1 MTPDFSPLISAL
13 EDAPLLQN
21 ELCRVFHGRGHS
33 VASLSHINLDFYP
46 PSLFL
51 ISYDEID
58 EATVNTLTSTLWAWA
73 QQHHPELISAL
84 VYQQRAG
91 VQSSNRLVH
100 GNLPSPHVV
109 KENGIGFLVDL
120 TSRQN
125 TGIFPDMRSGR
136 EFVSA
141 NSKHAKVLNLFSY
154 TCGFSLAAMQGGAD
168 HVMNMDM
175 SKGVLKV
182 GKQNHQLNGFE
193 RGVSFLPHDILKSFG
208 KLKKSA
214 PFDLIIVDPP
224 SFQKGSFILTKDYQK
239 VLRRLPELLCD
250 TTQLLL
256 CANSPELSEN
266 AFKAL
271 INEHTQGAIEFVE
284 RLAPTAR
291 FVEVDSNKSLKAL
304 VYKTAHTATY
314 TNSQ

>member
-1 MTPDFSPLISAL
+1 MTPDFSPLINAL
-13 EDAPLLQN
+13 ENAPLLQN

-33 VASLSHINLDFYP
+33 IEALSHINLDFYP

-51 ISYDEID
+51 VSYDEID
-58 EATVNTLTSTLWAWA
+58 QATLNELTHTLWQWA
-73 QQHHPELISAL
+73 QQHHPELITAL

-91 VQSSNRLVH
+91 VQSSNQLVF
-100 GNLPSPHVV
+100 GELPTPHVV

-136 EFVSA
+136 EFVAA
-141 NSKHAKVLNLFSY
+141 NSKQAKVLNLFSY

-208 KLKKSA
+208 KLKKAA

-239 VLRRLPELLCD
+239 VLRRLPELLSD
-250 TTQLLL
+250 STQLLL
-256 CANSPELSEN
+256 CANSPELSED

-271 INEHTQGAIEFVE
+271 ITEHTQGALEFVE

-291 FVEVDSNKSLKAL
+291 FIEVDSNKSLKAL
-304 VYKTAHTATY
+304 VYKTAHTAD
-314 TNSQ
+314 

>member
-1 MTPDFSPLISAL
+1 MTANFTPLITAL
-13 EDAPLLQN
+13 EDAPILKN

-33 VASLSHINLDFYP
+33 VEALSHINLDFYP

-51 ISYDEID
+51 VSYDEIY
-58 EATVNTLTSTLWAWA
+58 EQTLSELTDVVWQWA
-73 QQHHPELISAL
+73 QKNQPELISSL

-91 VQSSNRLVH
+91 VQSQNTVVY
-100 GNLPSPHVV
+100 GQLPNPHVV
-109 KENGIGFLVDL
+109 TENGIRFLVDL
-120 TSRQN
+120 QSRQN

-136 EFVSA
+136 EFVMA
-141 NSKHAKVLNLFSY
+141 NSKHGKVLNLFSY

-208 KLKKSA
+208 KLKKAA

-256 CANSPELSEN
+256 CANSPELSEE

-284 RLAPTAR
+284 RLAPTER
-291 FVEVDSNKSLKAL
+291 FIEVDSDRSLKAL
-304 VYKTAHTATY
+304 IYKT
-314 TNSQ
+314 SQSAD

>member
-1 MTPDFSPLISAL
+1 MTANFTPLITAL
-13 EDAPLLQN
+13 EDAPILKN

-33 VASLSHINLDFYP
+33 VEALSHINLDFYP

-51 ISYDEID
+51 VSYDEID
-58 EATVNTLTSTLWAWA
+58 EQTLSELTNVVWQWA
-73 QQHHPELISAL
+73 QKNQPELITSL

-91 VQSSNRLVH
+91 VQSQNTMVY
-100 GNLPSPHVV
+100 GQLPNPHVV
-109 KENGIGFLVDL
+109 TENGIRFLVDL
-120 TSRQN
+120 QSRQN

-136 EFVSA
+136 EFVMA
-141 NSKHAKVLNLFSY
+141 NSKHGKVLNLFSY
-154 TCGFSLAAMQGGAD
+154 TCGFSLAAMQGEAD

-208 KLKKSA
+208 KLKKAA
-214 PFDLIIVDPP
+214 PFDLIVVDPP

-250 TTQLLL
+250 STQLLL
-256 CANSPELSEN
+256 CANSPELSED

-271 INEHTQGAIEFVE
+271 INENTQGAIEFVE
-284 RLAPTAR
+284 RLAPTER
-291 FVEVDSNKSLKAL
+291 FIEVDSDKSLKAL
-304 VYKTAHTATY
+304 VYKT
-314 TNSQ
+314 SQTPA

>member
-1 MTPDFSPLISAL
+1 MTSDFTPIITAL
-13 EDAPLLQN
+13 ADAPILNN
-21 ELCRVFHGRGHS
+21 ELCRVFHGRGHT
-33 VASLSHINLDFYP
+33 VEALSHINVDFYP

-51 ISYDEID
+51 VSYDEID
-58 EATVNTLTSTLWAWA
+58 EPTLSELTSVVWEWA
-73 QQHHPELISAL
+73 QAHHPELITSL

-91 VQSSNRLVH
+91 VQSQNQLVY
-100 GNLPSPHVV
+100 GQLPVQHVV
-109 KENGIGFLVDL
+109 NENGIRFLVDL
-120 TSRQN
+120 QSRQN

-136 EFVSA
+136 EFVMA
-141 NSKHAKVLNLFSY
+141 NSKHGKILNLFSY

-208 KLKKSA
+208 KLKKAA

-239 VLRRLPELLCD
+239 VLRRLPELLSD
-250 TTQLLL
+250 TTKLLL
-256 CANSPELSEN
+256 CANSPELSED

-271 INEHTQGAIEFVE
+271 ITEHTQGAIEFVE

-291 FVEVDSNKSLKAL
+291 FIEVDSDRSLKAL
-304 VYKTAHTATY
+304 VYKT
-314 TNSQ
+314 SQTTD

>member
-1 MTPDFSPLISAL
+1 
-13 EDAPLLQN
+13 
-21 ELCRVFHGRGHS
+21 
-33 VASLSHINLDFYP
+33 
-46 PSLFL
+46 
-51 ISYDEID
+51 
-58 EATVNTLTSTLWAWA
+58 
-73 QQHHPELISAL
+73 
-84 VYQQRAG
+84 
-91 VQSSNRLVH
+91 
-100 GNLPSPHVV
+100 
-109 KENGIGFLVDL
+109 
-120 TSRQN
+120 
-125 TGIFPDMRSGR
+125 MRSGR
-136 EFVSA
+136 EFVMA
-141 NSKHAKVLNLFSY
+141 NSKHGKVLNLFSY

-208 KLKKSA
+208 KLKKAA

-256 CANSPELSEN
+256 CANSPELSEE

-284 RLAPTAR
+284 RLAPTER
-291 FVEVDSNKSLKAL
+291 FIEVDSDRSLKAL
-304 VYKTAHTATY
+304 IYKK
-314 TNSQ
+314 SQSAD

>member
-1 MTPDFSPLISAL
+1 MTANFTPLITAL
-13 EDAPLLQN
+13 EDAPILNN

-33 VASLSHINLDFYP
+33 VEALSHINLDFYP

-51 ISYDEID
+51 VSYDEID
-58 EATVNTLTSTLWAWA
+58 EATLNQLTNTLWQWV
-73 QQHHPELISAL
+73 QQHQPELITSL

-91 VQSSNRLVH
+91 VQSQNTVVY
-100 GNLPSPHVV
+100 GQLPNQHVV
-109 KENGIGFLVDL
+109 SENGIKFLVDL
-120 TSRQN
+120 QSRQN

-136 EFVSA
+136 EFVAA

-208 KLKKSA
+208 KLKKAA

-256 CANSPELSEN
+256 CANSPELSEED
-266 AFKAL
+266 FKAL

-291 FVEVDSNKSLKAL
+291 FIEVDSNKSLKAL
-304 VYKTAHTATY
+304 IYKT
-314 TNSQ
+314 SQLND

>member
-1 MTPDFSPLISAL
+1 
-13 EDAPLLQN
+13 
-21 ELCRVFHGRGHS
+21 
-33 VASLSHINLDFYP
+33 
-46 PSLFL
+46 
-51 ISYDEID
+51 
-58 EATVNTLTSTLWAWA
+58 
-73 QQHHPELISAL
+73 

-91 VQSSNRLVH
+91 VQSQNTVVY
-100 GNLPSPHVV
+100 GQLPNPHVV
-109 KENGIGFLVDL
+109 TENGIRFLVDL
-120 TSRQN
+120 QSRQN

-136 EFVSA
+136 EFVMA
-141 NSKHAKVLNLFSY
+141 NSKHGKVLNLFSY

-208 KLKKSA
+208 KLKKAA

-256 CANSPELSEN
+256 CANSPELSED

-271 INEHTQGAIEFVE
+271 INENTQGAIEFVE
-284 RLAPTAR
+284 RLAPTER
-291 FVEVDSNKSLKAL
+291 FIEVDSDKSLKAL
-304 VYKTAHTATY
+304 VYKT
-314 TNSQ
+314 SQTPA

>member
-1 MTPDFSPLISAL
+1 MTPDFTPIINAL
-13 EDAPLLQN
+13 TDAPILKN

-33 VASLSHINLDFYP
+33 VETLSHLNLDFYP

-51 ISYDEID
+51 VSYDEID
-58 EATVNTLTSTLWAWA
+58 DVTLNELTTTLWQWA
-73 QQHHPELISAL
+73 QTHYPDLITAL
-84 VYQQRAG
+84 VYQLRAG
-91 VQSSNRLVH
+91 VQSQNKLVY
-100 GNLPSPHVV
+100 GQLPTQHVV

-120 TSRQN
+120 QSRQN

-136 EFVSA
+136 EFVMA
-141 NSKHAKVLNLFSY
+141 NSKHAHVLNLFSY
-154 TCGFSLAAMQGGAD
+154 TCGFSLAAMKGEAD
-168 HVMNMDM
+168 YVMNMDM

-182 GKQNHQLNGFE
+182 GKQNHQINGFD

-208 KLKKSA
+208 KLKKAA

-239 VLRRLPELLCD
+239 VLRRLPELLSE

-256 CANSPELSEN
+256 CANSPELTLE

-271 INEHTQGAIEFVE
+271 IEEHTQGAIEFVE
-284 RLAPTAR
+284 RLSPTAR
-291 FVEVDSNKSLKAL
+291 FIEVDSDRSLKAL
-304 VYKTAHTATY
+304 VYKT
-314 TNSQ
+314 SQLVD

>member
-1 MTPDFSPLISAL
+1 MTANFTPLITAL
-13 EDAPLLQN
+13 EDAPILKN

-33 VASLSHINLDFYP
+33 VEALSHINLDFYP

-51 ISYDEID
+51 VSYDEID
-58 EATVNTLTSTLWAWA
+58 EQTLSELTNVVWQWA
-73 QQHHPELISAL
+73 QENQPELITSL

-91 VQSSNRLVH
+91 VQSQNTVVY
-100 GNLPSPHVV
+100 GQLPNPHVV
-109 KENGIGFLVDL
+109 TENGIRFFVDL
-120 TSRQN
+120 QSRQN

-136 EFVSA
+136 EFVMA
-141 NSKHAKVLNLFSY
+141 NSKHGKVLNLFSY

-208 KLKKSA
+208 KLKKAA

-256 CANSPELSEN
+256 CANSPELSED

-271 INEHTQGAIEFVE
+271 INENTQGAIEFVE
-284 RLAPTAR
+284 RLAPTER
-291 FVEVDSNKSLKAL
+291 FIEVDSDKSLKAL
-304 VYKTAHTATY
+304 VYKT
-314 TNSQ
+314 SQTPA

>member
-1 MTPDFSPLISAL
+1 MTANFTPLITAL
-13 EDAPLLQN
+13 EDAPILKN

-33 VASLSHINLDFYP
+33 VEALSHINLDFYP

-51 ISYDEID
+51 VSYDEID
-58 EATVNTLTSTLWAWA
+58 EQTLSELTNVVWQWA
-73 QQHHPELISAL
+73 QQNQPELITSL

-91 VQSSNRLVH
+91 VQSQNTVVY
-100 GNLPSPHVV
+100 GQLPNQHVV
-109 KENGIGFLVDL
+109 SENGIKFLVDL
-120 TSRQN
+120 QSRQN

-136 EFVSA
+136 EFVMA
-141 NSKHAKVLNLFSY
+141 NSKHGKVLNLFSY

-208 KLKKSA
+208 KLKKVA

-239 VLRRLPELLCD
+239 VLRRLPELLCG

-256 CANSPELSEN
+256 CANSPELSED

-271 INEHTQGAIEFVE
+271 INEHTQGAIEFVQ
-284 RLAPTAR
+284 RLAPTER
-291 FVEVDSNKSLKAL
+291 FIEVDNDKSLKAL
-304 VYKTAHTATY
+304 VYKT
-314 TNSQ
+314 SQIPA

>member
-1 MTPDFSPLISAL
+1 MTLNFTPLIDAL
-13 EDAPLLQN
+13 ADAPLLKN

-33 VASLSHINLDFYP
+33 VEALSHINLDFYP

-51 ISYDEID
+51 VSYDEID
-58 EATVNTLTSTLWAWA
+58 EPTLGELTSVLWQWG
-73 QQHHPELISAL
+73 QQHHPELITAL

-91 VQSSNRLVH
+91 VQSQNTLVY
-100 GNLPSPHVV
+100 GQLPSQHVV

-136 EFVSA
+136 EFVQA
-141 NSKHAKVLNLFSY
+141 NSKQAKVLNLFSY

-175 SKGVLKV
+175 SKGVLRV
-182 GKQNHQLNGFE
+182 GKQNHQLNGFDK
-193 RGVSFLPHDILKSFG
+193 GVSFLPHDILKSFG
-208 KLKKSA
+208 KLKKAA

-239 VLRRLPELLCD
+239 VLRRLPELLSD

-256 CANSPELSEN
+256 CANSPELSEE

-271 INEHTQGAIEFVE
+271 ITEHTEGAIEFVE
-284 RLAPTAR
+284 RLAATER
-291 FVEVDSNKSLKAL
+291 FIEVDRDRSLKAL
-304 VYKTAHTATY
+304 VYKTSQTAA
-314 TNSQ
+314 

>member
-1 MTPDFSPLISAL
+1 MTIDFTPLINAL
-13 EDAPLLQN
+13 ADTPFAEN

-33 VASLSHINLDFYP
+33 VEALSHINLDFYP

-51 ISYDEID
+51 VSYSEID
-58 EATVNTLTSTLWAWA
+58 EVTLTTLTDTLWQWA
-73 QQHHPELISAL
+73 QQHHPELITAL

-91 VQSSNRLVH
+91 LQSHNTLVH
-100 GNLPSPHVV
+100 GQLPARHSVA
-109 KENGIGFLVDL
+109 ENGVRFLVDL
-120 TSRQN
+120 MSKQN
-125 TGIFPDMRSGR
+125 TGIFPDMRKGR
-136 EFVSA
+136 EFVMH

-154 TCGFSLAAMQGGAD
+154 TCGFSVAAMHGGAD

-182 GKQNHQLNGFE
+182 GKQNHQLNNVD

-208 KLKKSA
+208 KLKKAA

-239 VLRRLPELLCD
+239 VLRRLPELLND

-266 AFKAL
+266 DFKAL
-271 INEHTQGAIEFVE
+271 IQEHTQGAIEFVK
-284 RLAPTAR
+284 RLEPTDR
-291 FVEVDSNKSLKAL
+291 FIEIDSDKSLKAL
-304 VYKTAHTATY
+304 VYKTKT
-314 TNSQ
+314 

>member
-1 MTPDFSPLISAL
+1 MW
-13 EDAPLLQN
+13 Q
-21 ELCRVFHGRGHS
+21 
-33 VASLSHINLDFYP
+33 
-46 PSLFL
+46 
-51 ISYDEID
+51 
-58 EATVNTLTSTLWAWA
+58 WA
-73 QQHHPELISAL
+73 QENQPELITSL

-91 VQSSNRLVH
+91 VQSQNTVVY
-100 GNLPSPHVV
+100 GQLPNPHVV
-109 KENGIGFLVDL
+109 TENGIRFLVDL
-120 TSRQN
+120 QSRQN

-136 EFVSA
+136 EFVMA
-141 NSKHAKVLNLFSY
+141 NSKHGKVLNLFSY

-208 KLKKSA
+208 KLKKAA

-256 CANSPELSEN
+256 CANSPELSED

-271 INEHTQGAIEFVE
+271 INENTQGAIEFVE
-284 RLAPTAR
+284 RLAPTER
-291 FVEVDSNKSLKAL
+291 FIEVDSDKSLKAL
-304 VYKTAHTATY
+304 VYKT
-314 TNSQ
+314 SQIPA